1 MIANGAIL
9 VQWMGNVTPGLWTGP
24 WIETTIPV
32 FTCRCLRT
40 LQTTV
45 CMCMLLPFHIWL

>member
-24 WIETTIPV
+24 WIETMIPV
-32 FTCRCLRT
+32 FTCMCLRT
-40 LQTTV
+40 LQQFACV
-45 CMCMLLPFHIWL
+45 CCYLFISGC